1 MAVGVDR
8 GLARAA
14 GARLHIQGVTREAA
28 ALQYE
33 MSEYL
38 QQGVARL
45 AKASLC
51 RNWKFFIPP

>member
-51 RNWKFFIPP
+51 